1 MREIKETINKLNS
14 SINIIRSE
22 KAEMENNLNGIID
35 ELNSIIDEKTTKQE
49 ELTEKVNYQF
59 KILCNKEIT
68 LDLMMKERDDFRDK
82 LDEIKQLKIK
92 EKDEMESV
100 LSDKL
105 KDNQVRLT
113 LVVDVLCSLTMV
125 FVYNK
130 KTLVSVM
137 FYMLCKM

>member
-22 KAEMENNLNGIID
+22 KAEMENNLNGKID

-68 LDLMMKERDDFRDK
+68 LDLVMKERDDFRDK
-82 LDEIKQLKIK
+82 LDEIKQLKMK